1 MNRILLPKQTIIRDS
16 TVREGFQREE
26 RLIPTSAKLWVVEQ
40 LILAGFKR
48 LEVTNFAVPE
58 RLPQFADAE
67 DLLRQIHGQRSI
79 AHLLN
84 MVELSA
90 VAINHRAV
98 DRAIAARQKGH
109 GPDRILMLV
118 SVSEAY
124 QQANSGMRI
133 DEYWKMAETSVRQAR
148 DNGIKVCGAI
158 NSIWG
163 CPKAGP
169 MDMGKAVAF
178 ANRWLQIGAHGI
190 EHADH
195 DGSAT
200 PDKVYDYFSRVLDAV
215 PDPSRHIA
223 HFHSTRGW
231 GSANVLAALH
241 AGITQYE
248 GTMGGLGGQPANFVD
263 GVPVAGTGDYYH
275 KDPGIS
281 GLVST
286 EDLVVMLDEM
296 GIETGLDVDAVLKI
310 GAMVERIVG
319 RRLRSECVHTGRI
332 PKALKTPDSRI
343 SGKLKE
349 QGAMKSRVQKEKGHN
364 PTEL

>member
-1 MNRILLPKQTIIRDS
+1 MKNLVFPLQTTVRDT
-16 TVREGFQREE
+16 TVREGVQREE
-26 RLIPTSAKLWVVEQ
+26 RQIPTSAKLWVVEK
-40 LILAGFKR
+40 LLLAGFKR
-48 LEVTNFAVPE
+48 LEVTNFADPK

-67 DLLRQIHGQRSI
+67 DLLKQIYNHRS
-79 AHLLN
+79 LSYLRES
-84 MVELSA
+84 VELT
-90 VAINHRAV
+90 AITINKRAV
-98 DRAIAARQKGH
+98 DRAVAARRDGY
-109 GPDRILMLV
+109 GPDRILLLV

-124 QQANSGMRI
+124 QKTNSGMSI
-133 DEYWKMAETSVRQAR
+133 DAYWKMAEMGIRQAR
-148 DNGIKVCGAI
+148 DEGIKVCGAI

-169 MDMGKAVAF
+169 MDMNRAVAF
-178 ANRWLQIGAHGI
+178 TRRWLEIGAHDI

-200 PDKVYDYFSRVLDAV
+200 PDKVYGYFSSVLDAI
-215 PDPSRHIA
+215 PDPDKHVA

-231 GSANVLAALH
+231 GAANVLAALQ
-241 AGITQYE
+241 AGVTQYE

-275 KDPGIS
+275 NDPGIS

-286 EDLVVMLDEM
+286 EDMVVMMEEM
-296 GIETGLDVDAVLKI
+296 GIDTGVDVEAVLKI

-332 PKALKTPDSRI
+332 PKALKMP
-343 SGKLKE
+343 
-349 QGAMKSRVQKEKGHN
+349 A
-364 PTEL
+364 

>member
-1 MNRILLPKQTIIRDS
+1 MKELTLPQKIILRDT

-40 LILAGFKR
+40 LVQAGFKR
-48 LEVTNFAVPE
+48 LEVTNFSNPK

-67 DLLRQIHGQRSI
+67 ELLRLIRAHRSI
-79 AHLLN
+79 AHLIAS
-84 MVELSA
+84 VELT
-90 VAINHRAV
+90 AITINQRAV
-98 DRAIAARQKGH
+98 NRALAARQKGH
-109 GPDRILMLV
+109 GPDRILMVV

-124 QQANSGMRI
+124 QQANSGMSI
-133 DEYWKMAETSVRQAR
+133 DEYWKMAAAGVQLAR

-169 MDMGKAVAF
+169 MDMKKAVAF
-178 ANRWLQIGAHGI
+178 AERWLQIGAHDI

-200 PDKVYDYFSRVLDAV
+200 PDKVYDYFSRVLDAI
-215 PDPSRHIA
+215 PDPGKHVA

-231 GSANVLAALH
+231 GSANVLAALQ
-241 AGITQYE
+241 AGIIHYE

-296 GIETGLDVDAVLKI
+296 GMKTGLDVDAVLKI

-332 PKALKTPDSRI
+332 PKALKMP
-343 SGKLKE
+343 
-349 QGAMKSRVQKEKGHN
+349 A
-364 PTEL
+364 

>member
-1 MNRILLPKQTIIRDS
+1 MKRLAIQKLATIRDT

-26 RLIPTSAKLWVVEQ
+26 RLIPTSAKLWVVER

-48 LEVTNFAVPE
+48 LEVTNFANPK

-67 DLLRQIHGQRSI
+67 ELLRQVHSQRLI
-79 AHLLN
+79 AHLLGG
-84 MVELSA
+84 VELSA
-90 VAINHRAV
+90 VAINRMAV
-98 DRAIAARQKGH
+98 DRAVAARQMGH

-124 QQANSGMRI
+124 QQANSGMGI
-133 DEYWKMAETSVRQAR
+133 EEYWKMAETCIWKAMN
-148 DNGIKVCGAI
+148 NGIKVCGAV

-169 MDMGKAVAF
+169 MDTKKAVAF
-178 ANRWLQIGAHGI
+178 AERWLQIGAQDI

-200 PDKVYDYFSRVLDAV
+200 PDKVYDYFSRVLDAM
-215 PDPSRHIA
+215 PDPGRHVA

-231 GSANVLAALH
+231 GSANVLAALQ
-241 AGITQYE
+241 AGITQFE
-248 GTMGGLGGQPANFVD
+248 ATMGGLGGQPANFVD

-286 EDLVVMLDEM
+286 EDLAVMLDEM
-296 GIETGLDVDAVLKI
+296 GIQTGLDVDAVLKI
-310 GAMVERIVG
+310 GAVVERIVG

-332 PKALKTPDSRI
+332 PKTLKASTQHGCQPASC
-343 SGKLKE
+343 
-349 QGAMKSRVQKEKGHN
+349 
-364 PTEL
+364 